1 MNSCVILLSTLFAI
15 SYLLHRI
22 SKASRGT
29 SFTARPIPFYF
40 AFAKNWELTYNLIP
54 YFKWDANCHMARACR
69 KVHDK
74 KI

>member
-1 MNSCVILLSTLFAI
+1 MHSCAILLPTSFAI

-22 SKASRGT
+22 SKASRDT

-40 AFAKNWELTYNLIP
+40 AFAKNWELTYNPLP
-54 YFKWDANCHMARACR
+54 NFKWDGNCHMARACR
-69 KVHDK
+69 KVHGK